1 MTTDFFRRV
10 PAWTVVL
17 LGGLSFGSLTQ
28 AQTGTAAAAG
38 QAVVAIEPGPA
49 QTDVNMQ
56 RKPQAPA
63 IEAVGQDPAFQPA
76 DQAPT
81 QAGAGE
87 PLPLDSLAQINNDY
101 KITAND
107 LIEFDVFGVPDMR
120 RDVRV
125 NASGMVTL
133 PLIGS
138 VQVAGM
144 TGRQAE
150 DAIAVRYGERY
161 LQNPQV
167 SIFIKEFTTQRITV
181 EGAVN
186 KPGIYP
192 VVGKVTLLRALALA
206 GGQAKYADL
215 DQVMLYRYGAE
226 GDRRVATYN
235 LEKVRAG
242 EVQDPEILADDVIV
256 VRRDPSRTALRD
268 SLFSDVLDTINPFS
282 R

>member
-1 MTTDFFRRV
+1 MKSDVFRRI
-10 PAWTVVL
+10 TVFSPFML
-17 LGGLSFGSLTQ
+17 ALACGSASALAQ
-28 AQTGTAAAAG
+28 ATPAAG
-38 QAVVAIEPGPA
+38 AGHAVVAIDPGQA
-49 QTDVNMQ
+49 RTDVNQ
-56 RKPQAPA
+56 RRSPQVPRP
-63 IEAVGQDPAFQPA
+63 EAVGQDPAFQQPVQEPPA
-76 DQAPT
+76 SA
-81 QAGAGE
+81 AE
-87 PLPLDSLAQINNDY
+87 PLPLDSLAQVNNDY

-107 LIEFDVFGVPDMR
+107 LIEFDVFGIPDMR

-138 VQVAGM
+138 VMVAGM
-144 TGRQAE
+144 TGQQAE
-150 DAIAVRYGERY
+150 DAIAARYGERY

-206 GGQAKYADL
+206 GGQAKFADL
-215 DQVMLYRYGAE
+215 EQVMLYRYGTD
-226 GDRRVATYN
+226 GDRRVATFD